1 MVNKY
6 IDSQGHTL
14 HSIYPTP
21 LPPFYDEVE
30 ENEKAP
36 MIWTQE
42 ELECEEYGSVL

>member
-1 MVNKY
+1 MAKTYV
-6 IDSQGHTL
+6 DSHGCTL
-14 HSIYPTP
+14 NSIYQMP

-42 ELECEEYGSVL
+42 ELEYREYGVL